1 VRWHRAG
8 FRHYWRWKSRCLGG
22 RPQIGAELRALIRR
36 MSIENPL
43 WGAPRI
49 HGVTISTHIF
59 DRRHVM
65 GQFRGIRPLAP
76 VRLATK
82 PRSGGSA
89 DTQLTN
95 RRHAATASRFQIPRA
110 FTVALRSGSRA
121 ASCGHSHSSA
131 HPAAVTAWSDERRAR
146 PPRIEKQK
154 QTSHARPIRKTAR
167 RPPYDR

>member
-1 VRWHRAG
+1 LERGDIVSISSPRADRLVRWHRAG

-82 PRSGGSA
+82 R
-89 DTQLTN
+89 D
-95 RRHAATASRFQIPRA
+95 
-110 FTVALRSGSRA
+110 RA
-121 ASCGHSHSSA
+121 AV
-131 HPAAVTAWSDERRAR
+131 PTRN
-146 PPRIEKQK
+146 
-154 QTSHARPIRKTAR
+154 
-167 RPPYDR
+167 